1 LGAITGSVRI
11 DDGEALVANKV
22 KVGYL
27 KQTAVSG
34 STKTV
39 REEAASEMYEI
50 NNARLRM
57 QKLEEQ
63 IANGDSSEKT
73 LNDLSK
79 AQSRFEDVGGWTQD
93 QDVDQVL
100 KGLGFQPLDSNRPV
114 ADFSGGWQM
123 RIALARLLLSQPDL
137 LLLDEP
143 SNHLDSSA

>member
-1 LGAITGSVRI
+1 M
-11 DDGEALVANKV
+11 ANKV

-34 STKTV
+34 SLKTV

>member
-1 LGAITGSVRI
+1 M
-11 DDGEALVANKV
+11 ANKV

-34 STKTV
+34 SSKTV

>member
-1 LGAITGSVRI
+1 M
-11 DDGEALVANKV
+11 ANKV

-34 STKTV
+34 SSKTV

-63 IANGDSSEKT
+63 IANGDSSEET

>member
-1 LGAITGSVRI
+1 M
-11 DDGEALVANKV
+11 ANKV

-34 STKTV
+34 SLKTV

-63 IANGDSSEKT
+63 IANGDSSEET

>member
-1 LGAITGSVRI
+1 M
-11 DDGEALVANKV
+11 ANKV

-34 STKTV
+34 SAKTV

-79 AQSRFEDVGGWTQD
+79 AQSRFEDIGGWTQD

>member
-1 LGAITGSVRI
+1 M
-11 DDGEALVANKV
+11 ANKV

-34 STKTV
+34 SSKTV

-50 NNARLRM
+50 NTARLRM

>member
-1 LGAITGSVRI
+1 M
-11 DDGEALVANKV
+11 ANKV